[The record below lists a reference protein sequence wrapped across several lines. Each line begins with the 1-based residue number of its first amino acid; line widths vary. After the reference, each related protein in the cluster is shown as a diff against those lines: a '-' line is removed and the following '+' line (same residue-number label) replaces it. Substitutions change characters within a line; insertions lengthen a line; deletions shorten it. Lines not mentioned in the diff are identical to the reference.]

1 MANKNIA
8 ADLKDINC
16 EVPNWKPLEDLNK
29 YYPDLFHMNDF
40 MWMQTVDGIECYKH
54 RLMRNYI
61 NIDNNG
67 NFWKYIDSRY
77 VEVPILEAVRSLKW
91 PNY

>member
-1 MANKNIA
+1 MNNYIT
-8 ADLKDINC
+8 
-16 EVPNWKPLEDLNK
+16 PNWKPLEDLNK
-29 YYPDLFHMNDF
+29 YYPSLFNMDDF

-61 NIDNNG
+61 NIDSHG

-77 VEVPILEAVRSLKW
+77 VEVPILEAVRSLK
-91 PNY
+91 

>member
-1 MANKNIA
+1 MNNYTA
-8 ADLKDINC
+8 
-16 EVPNWKPLEDLNK
+16 PNWKPLEDLNK
-29 YYPDLFHMNDF
+29 YYPNLFNMNDF

-77 VEVPILEAVRSLKW
+77 VEVPILEAVRSFK
-91 PNY
+91 

>member
-1 MANKNIA
+1 MTNKNIA

-16 EVPNWKPLEDLNK
+16 EVPNWKPLEDLNR
-29 YYPDLFHMNDF
+29 YYPDLFDMNDF
-40 MWMQTVDGIECYKH
+40 MWTHTINGVECYKH

-77 VEVPILEAVRSLKW
+77 VEVPILEAVRSFK
-91 PNY
+91 